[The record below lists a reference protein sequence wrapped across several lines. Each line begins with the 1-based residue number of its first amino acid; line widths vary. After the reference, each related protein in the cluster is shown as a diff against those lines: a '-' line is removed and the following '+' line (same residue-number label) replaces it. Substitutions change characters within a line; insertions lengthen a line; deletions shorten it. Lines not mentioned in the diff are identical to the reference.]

1 MKKITIYT
9 QDSCGYCKVIKDEL
23 TKNNIK
29 FEEKLIDE
37 FKDEWDEIVYL
48 TNLAITPT
56 IHYKDS
62 YFVSGRDFGSP
73 ENLVGIFNG
82 FQGIGDVSLLHV
94 LEKIKTLNFNMG
106 SAFGRLNKEL
116 KAIEEKIDK
125 Q

>member
-9 QDSCGYCKVIKDEL
+9 QDTCGYCKVIKDEL
-23 TKNNIK
+23 IKNNIE

-82 FQGIGDVSLLHV
+82 FQGIGDVSLLHI

-125 Q
+125 